1 MSKSITTSWSMLLL
15 TAGLL
20 LALGIGLSGLATP
33 SPSRAAETSTVVV
46 LPGER
51 IEQAS
56 PAAADLNGNGYREIV
71 IGGRDGILH
80 VVAYDGASWSAV
92 WSRQTA
98 DDLNAAGAPSDG
110 CVTAVSDIRSSA
122 AIGDLNGDGRLE
134 IVVTTGG
141 DPGNHR
147 NGGVLVY
154 RYDYD
159 WSFSLVPGWP
169 QPKLDIVGAGPGASG
184 PDGCWDGIWSSATL
198 GDLTGDGHLEIAV
211 TGLDRRLHVWHHDGQ
226 YVEGWPIGPP
236 NIFRGG
242 WSSPAMAD
250 LDQDGTLEVIF
261 ATDNNRGD
269 PPPYL
274 LYAFKGDGSVLPGFP
289 VEGSQNF
296 QSSPAI
302 GDIDGDGWLDI
313 VVGTGA
319 YEASGGNRVYAWDH
333 KGNLLPG
340 WPTTTRGNMPAAPA
354 LGDLTGD
361 GHLEVVI
368 GCGAEG
374 DPNPEEDYVC
384 SWLYAWYGD
393 GSEVDGFPLSVG
405 PNNPWDP
412 AGPPNSLPYSPVLGD
427 YDGDGLVE
435 ILVQSRWSWGVST
448 VEQVNGTW
456 RQNNDPRLRTN
467 YPLSSS
473 SLVDDVDSDG
483 QVEIVVGGAA
493 DQEGTTGA
501 VYIWK
506 MRGNTDDAL
515 PWPMFRHDIFR
526 TGVHGGGL
534 QAPRLAFPEDI
545 TVLCG
550 SGLDEPC
557 VRNVSVRN
565 EGGGCI
571 EWQIEHGSGRVSV
584 TPTRGSVTDTMPVQ
598 VEIDTRGLA
607 PGWHRLD
614 EVSVSG
620 VFEGMEVTGSPAVA
634 NVRVYL
640 GEVYR
645 SFLPSALRSR

>member
-1 MSKSITTSWSMLLL
+1 MPKSINASPSTLLL
-15 TAGLL
+15 TAGLV
-20 LALGIGLSGLATP
+20 LAVGIVLTALVIP
-33 SPSRAAETSTVVV
+33 SPSRAAANSAVVV

-51 IEQAS
+51 IEQSS
-56 PAAADLNGNGYREIV
+56 PAAADLNGNGYKEIV

-80 VVAYDGASWSAV
+80 VVAYDGSSWSAV

-98 DDLNAAGAPSDG
+98 EDLNEAGAPSDG
-110 CVTAVSDIRSSA
+110 CVTTLTDIRSSA
-122 AIGDLNGDGRLE
+122 AIGDLNGDGQLE

-159 WSFSLVPGWP
+159 WSFSLVRGWP
-169 QPKLDIVGAGPGASG
+169 QPKLDIVGAGLGASG
-184 PDGCWDGIWSSATL
+184 PDGCWDGIWSSPTL

-211 TGLDRRLHVWHHDGQ
+211 TGLDRRLHVWRHDGR
-226 YVEGWPIGPP
+226 YVEGWPIAPP
-236 NIFRGG
+236 AIFRGG

-274 LYAFKGDGSVLPGFP
+274 LYAFKGDGSLLPGFP

-319 YEASGGNRVYAWDH
+319 YESSGGNKVYAWDH
-333 KGNLLPG
+333 RGNLLPG

-361 GHLEVVI
+361 GRLEVVI

-374 DPNPEEDYVC
+374 DSYPAPCSELYV
-384 SWLYAWYGD
+384 WHGD
-393 GSEVDGFPLSVG
+393 GSEVDGFPMNVG

-412 AGPPNSLPYSPVLGD
+412 EGPPNGLPYSPVLGD

-435 ILVQSRWSWGVST
+435 ILAQSRWSWGVST
-448 VEQVNGTW
+448 VEQINGTW
-456 RQNNDPRLRTN
+456 KQNNDPSLRTN
-467 YPLSSS
+467 YALSGST
-473 SLVDDVDSDG
+473 LIEDVDNDG
-483 QVEIVVGGAA
+483 RVEIVVGGAA

-501 VYIWK
+501 LYIWK
-506 MRGNTDDAL
+506 MRGNSDGAL
-515 PWPMFRHDIFR
+515 PWAMFRHDTSR
-526 TGVHGGGL
+526 TGVHGGDL

-545 TVLCG
+545 TIFCET
-550 SGLDEPC
+550 GLDEPC
-557 VRNVSVRN
+557 VRNVWVRN
-565 EGGGCI
+565 EGGGHI
-571 EWQIEHGSGRVSV
+571 EWQIEHGDDRLSI
-584 TPTRGSVTDTMPVQ
+584 TPTRGYVTDTMSVQ
-598 VEIDTRGLA
+598 VAIDTRELA
-607 PGWHRLD
+607 PGWDTLG
-614 EVSVSG
+614 EILVTG
-620 VFEGMEVTGSPAVA
+620 EFEGMMVPGSPAVA
-634 NVRVYL
+634 TVRLYL
-640 GEVYR
+640 GDVYR
-645 SFLPSALRSR
+645 TFLPCALRNR